1 MNQHRKNSFWFALVL
16 LIGLAACQA
25 LSPQPT
31 ANPTATL
38 QQPTLEPSPTIDWFP
53 RTPTP
58 VSIPTSNPE
67 EVQTATPML
76 VEEDYLVRDDF
87 SDHSLWQTGTSEAGT
102 IAYEASGLSLA
113 LLAGKHSLS
122 SLSQHQLPSDFYL
135 EITIDILMCSPEDQ
149 YGLILWNNSSSGTYR
164 VWFDSSGQTKLDRVL
179 PSGTSLLEN
188 WQTGRKIQPGSPA
201 QNRIGI
207 LSKEGVLEIYVNDEL
222 QFSHSPV
229 RKLEGA
235 FGVIAQSNSSHAM
248 TVRVSDLKITAP

>member
-58 VSIPTSNPE
+58 VAIPTSNPE
-67 EVQTATPML
+67 QVQTPTPVL
-76 VEEDYLVRDDF
+76 LDEDYLVRDDF
-87 SDHSLWQTGTSEAGT
+87 SDQTLWQTGTSEAGT

-113 LLAGKHSLS
+113 LLAGKNSLS

-179 PSGTSLLEN
+179 PSGTSLLE
-188 WQTGRKIQPGSPA
+188 
-201 QNRIGI
+201 
-207 LSKEGVLEIYVNDEL
+207 
-222 QFSHSPV
+222 
-229 RKLEGA
+229 
-235 FGVIAQSNSSHAM
+235 
-248 TVRVSDLKITAP
+248 